1 MISAFISAIFN
12 AIGVTFDKL
21 IVSSKYMSG
30 LSMIKLRLFYIS
42 ILMIIPIVFF
52 GSLQPD
58 FFTPKYIL
66 IFVALVINDLV
77 LNLLFYSV
85 LRKKKLSEI
94 EPITLLATPMT
105 MFFAMLIFSSERS
118 PSILIISIIATL
130 ALLISRFERKHL
142 NFDKYSWL
150 LIGFCITSA
159 IEVILM
165 KYLLGVSNAISI
177 YGLRTVCIVII
188 LFLFFRKI
196 KINKIKPKEKS
207 KIFLNSIFGSI
218 ELVTR
223 LYAISMIGIVN
234 SSIIFLLGPIF
245 VLLFSK
251 IYLKEKITVRRGIGD
266 AVIIACVFAVI
277 LIS

>member
-94 EPITLLATPMT
+94 EPITLLATPMLHCF
-105 MFFAMLIFSSERS
+105 MWCA
-118 PSILIISIIATL
+118 
-130 ALLISRFERKHL
+130 
-142 NFDKYSWL
+142 
-150 LIGFCITSA
+150 
-159 IEVILM
+159 
-165 KYLLGVSNAISI
+165 NAVPRWWRN
-177 YGLRTVCIVII
+177 G
-188 LFLFFRKI
+188 
-196 KINKIKPKEKS
+196 
-207 KIFLNSIFGSI
+207 
-218 ELVTR
+218 
-223 LYAISMIGIVN
+223 
-234 SSIIFLLGPIF
+234 
-245 VLLFSK
+245 
-251 IYLKEKITVRRGIGD
+251 RRW
-266 AVIIACVFAVI
+266 VFATA
-277 LIS
+277 SSTPTT